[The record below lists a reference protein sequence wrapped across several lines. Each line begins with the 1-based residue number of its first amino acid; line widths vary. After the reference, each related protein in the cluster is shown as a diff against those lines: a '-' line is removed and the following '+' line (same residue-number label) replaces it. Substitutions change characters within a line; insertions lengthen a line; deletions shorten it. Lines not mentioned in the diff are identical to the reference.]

1 MQFSSLSLFHV
12 LCESARLRP
21 QRTALICGSDRVS
34 YVQLW
39 KETQAFA
46 DVLRSKGVRAGDRV
60 ALLMPNT
67 PDFARAYYAILSL
80 GAVVVPVHGLL
91 TPEEV
96 AYVVRDSQAS
106 LLIRRSLKDL
116 EVFPTAEITERQSDD
131 AVILYTS
138 GTTGKPKGAV
148 LTHLNMV
155 MNATVS
161 AQDLFGYTEEDV
173 LLCALPLFHSFG
185 QSLVMNAGFRAGSA
199 VVLMPK
205 FDGAAALDLIVREN
219 VSVFVGVPTMYI
231 ALLEAAKTDP
241 RRPKLRRLISGGAS
255 LPVAVL
261 ERVRETFGC
270 DIEEGYGLSETSPAA
285 TFNQRAVGLKPGTV
299 GTPIWGVEVGI
310 ARAEVEDRFEWLPP
324 GERGEVVIRG
334 HCVFSRYLNKPEATA
349 AAKIDGWFRSGDIGV
364 IDADGF
370 LSIVDRKKE
379 LIIRGGFNVYPR
391 EIEEVLTRHPAIAL
405 VAVIG
410 VPDDVFGEEVCAVV
424 IPRQQIPAEEI
435 ISWAR
440 ERLGKHKYP
449 RRVEFVE
456 AFPLGPSGK
465 VLKRV
470 LADRF
475 R

>member
-1 MQFSSLSLFHV
+1 MQSSSLSLFHV
-12 LCESARLRP
+12 LFESARLRP

-46 DVLRSKGVRAGDRV
+46 EVLRSKGVRAGDRV

-96 AYVVRDSQAS
+96 AYVVRDSQSS
-106 LLIRRSLKDL
+106 LLIRRSLEDL
-116 EVFPTAEITERQSDD
+116 EVFPTAEITDRRSDD

-161 AQDLFGYTEEDV
+161 AQDLFAYTEEDV

-205 FDGAAALDLIVREN
+205 FGGAAALDLMVREN
-219 VSVFVGVPTMYI
+219 VSVFVGVPTMYV

-270 DIEEGYGLSETSPAA
+270 DIEEGYGLSETRP
-285 TFNQRAVGLKPGTV
+285 
-299 GTPIWGVEVGI
+299 
-310 ARAEVEDRFEWLPP
+310 
-324 GERGEVVIRG
+324 
-334 HCVFSRYLNKPEATA
+334 
-349 AAKIDGWFRSGDIGV
+349 
-364 IDADGF
+364 
-370 LSIVDRKKE
+370 
-379 LIIRGGFNVYPR
+379 
-391 EIEEVLTRHPAIAL
+391 
-405 VAVIG
+405 
-410 VPDDVFGEEVCAVV
+410 
-424 IPRQQIPAEEI
+424 
-435 ISWAR
+435 
-440 ERLGKHKYP
+440 P
-449 RRVEFVE
+449 RRSTN
-456 AFPLGPSGK
+456 ARS
-465 VLKRV
+465 
-470 LADRF
+470 A
-475 R
+475 